1 MAEKFFDVTYSIM
14 LYGAV
19 AIIALLA
26 IAFVV
31 IDPWKRLK
39 MSEALAITIGM
50 LLVFWVVDVI
60 LVLISAGI
68 RLIV

>member
-1 MAEKFFDVTYSIM
+1 MAEQFFNVTYSIM
-14 LYGAV
+14 LYGAA
-19 AIIALLA
+19 AILGLVA

-60 LVLISAGI
+60 LVLISAGV